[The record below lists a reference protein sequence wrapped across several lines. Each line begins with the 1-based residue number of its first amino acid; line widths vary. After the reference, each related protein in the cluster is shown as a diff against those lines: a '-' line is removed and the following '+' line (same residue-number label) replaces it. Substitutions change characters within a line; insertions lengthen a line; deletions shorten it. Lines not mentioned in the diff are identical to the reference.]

1 MNARTCVT
9 TIQLKQNRVNQFP
22 EFQQY
27 PHNDLYT
34 LDNFKHFYVD
44 YIFQIL
50 YYLLVLYFLHS
61 HLKVSTEQMRL
72 CIYERGFS
80 MYCPKCGNNVA
91 SSKFC
96 SLCGTTIE
104 QEAAPTE
111 QPQPA
116 ATPPEYQQQPSP
128 AAPPEYQQQ
137 PPPGYQQQPPI
148 APPPGYPQQPYP
160 YAYAPPAPKGF
171 LSDVYSKAFG
181 FLFKKPLLLWGLSLL
196 FTLLTLLAVT
206 FGVVPIIWLPIILV
220 LELGMANIFLRGY
233 RGQEICSAQLF
244 EGFNKKFFRNAG
256 GMGWKSLW
264 VLIWALIPVAGIFIA
279 IVKFYS
285 YRFVPYIMLANPDI
299 TATEALKKSM
309 AQTKGHRGK
318 MFVADLLIVLAVIV
332 SAVIFYFAARIP
344 VVGIA
349 LFIIYNLIII
359 AFVPLIEGTLGAV
372 FYDKITKENP
382 VD

>member
-1 MNARTCVT
+1 
-9 TIQLKQNRVNQFP
+9 
-22 EFQQY
+22 
-27 PHNDLYT
+27 
-34 LDNFKHFYVD
+34 
-44 YIFQIL
+44 
-50 YYLLVLYFLHS
+50 
-61 HLKVSTEQMRL
+61 
-72 CIYERGFS
+72 

-137 PPPGYQQQPPI
+137 QPIAPPPNYQQQPPI
-148 APPPGYPQQPYP
+148 TPPPGYPQQPPQAASPPDYQQQQPYP

-206 FGVVPIIWLPIILV
+206 FGVVPLIWLPIILV

-233 RGQEICSAQLF
+233 RGQEISSTQLF

-256 GMGWKSLW
+256 GMGWRSLW

-279 IVKFYS
+279 IAKFYS
-285 YRFVPYIMLANPDI
+285 YRFVPYIMLAEPDI

-318 MFVADLLIVLAVIV
+318 MFVADLLIALAVIV
-332 SAVIFYFAARIP
+332 SAIIFYLILLIP
-344 VVGIA
+344 FVGVI
-349 LFIIYNLIII
+349 LFVIYYLIII

>member
-1 MNARTCVT
+1 
-9 TIQLKQNRVNQFP
+9 
-22 EFQQY
+22 
-27 PHNDLYT
+27 
-34 LDNFKHFYVD
+34 
-44 YIFQIL
+44 
-50 YYLLVLYFLHS
+50 
-61 HLKVSTEQMRL
+61 
-72 CIYERGFS
+72 
-80 MYCPKCGNNVA
+80 
-91 SSKFC
+91 
-96 SLCGTTIE
+96 
-104 QEAAPTE
+104 
-111 QPQPA
+111 
-116 ATPPEYQQQPSP
+116 
-128 AAPPEYQQQ
+128 
-137 PPPGYQQQPPI
+137 
-148 APPPGYPQQPYP
+148 
-160 YAYAPPAPKGF
+160 
-171 LSDVYSKAFG
+171 
-181 FLFKKPLLLWGLSLL
+181 
-196 FTLLTLLAVT
+196 
-206 FGVVPIIWLPIILV
+206 
-220 LELGMANIFLRGY
+220 
-233 RGQEICSAQLF
+233 
-244 EGFNKKFFRNAG
+244 
-256 GMGWKSLW
+256 MGWKSLW